1 METQIQSLHFNIRP
15 SLQNFIYEKMDKL
28 EKLYSRLEAAMVVL
42 KLENNTRKDNKEA
55 EVSLRMPGLQMFA
68 KQTADTFEEAVVSA
82 IEEIKHQLRRHKE
95 KLGNVRPNG
104 HEVEETDLY

>member
-1 METQIQSLHFNIRP
+1 METQIQSLHFNLRP

-42 KLENNTRKDNKEA
+42 KQENTSQKGNKEA
-55 EVSLRMPGLQMFA
+55 EVSLRMPGLHMFA
-68 KQTADTFEEAVVSA
+68 KETAETFEEAVVSA

-95 KLGNVRPNG
+95 KISNMRPNG
-104 HEVEETDLY
+104 HEVEESDLY